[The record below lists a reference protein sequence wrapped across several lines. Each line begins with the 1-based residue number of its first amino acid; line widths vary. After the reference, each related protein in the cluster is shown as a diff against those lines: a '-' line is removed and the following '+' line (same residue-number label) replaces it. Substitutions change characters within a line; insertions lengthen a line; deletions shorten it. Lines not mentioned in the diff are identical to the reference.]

1 MQLFFRDIVVRPR
14 ESVSV
19 GSLSL
24 LLDFLPKVHGERGHG
39 VGGQDDDGAAHELR
53 GDAAPGREPHALP
66 VQVRVCRLHG
76 VREGLH
82 ASGREGALHFLFSD
96 SAVVVPCHPRRRRL
110 NLFAWTKT
118 SNPSD
123 CAGCQG
129 DTRSSSCPGTART
142 DQGVLPEGT
151 NCGQS

>member
-1 MQLFFRDIVVRPR
+1 MSVFMQLFFRDIVVRPR

-82 ASGREGALHFLFSD
+82 ASGREGALHFLLFFRLCCCGALPSPLTPAKFICLD
-96 SAVVVPCHPRRRRL
+96 KDVKSLRLRRVPGGHQEL
-110 NLFAWTKT
+110 VL
-118 SNPSD
+118 S
-123 CAGCQG
+123 GHCQ
-129 DTRSSSCPGTART
+129 D
-142 DQGVLPEGT
+142 
-151 NCGQS
+151 

>member
-1 MQLFFRDIVVRPR
+1 MFDRKKKASNSSRCSFVDGYRCPGPL

-19 GSLSL
+19 GSLSS
-24 LLDFLPKVHGERGHG
+24 LLDFLPKVHGEGGHG

-53 GDAAPGREPHALP
+53 GGAAAGREPPALP

-96 SAVVVPCHPRRRRL
+96 FAVVVPCHPR
-110 NLFAWTKT
+110 
-118 SNPSD
+118 
-123 CAGCQG
+123 
-129 DTRSSSCPGTART
+129 
-142 DQGVLPEGT
+142 
-151 NCGQS
+151 